1 MPEYLQRFKETR
13 SKCYNLTIRE
23 KDRADLVFAG
33 LSSYLTEK
41 LEGQEF
47 LVVNKVLQRAIVHE
61 NRTRDHR
68 SYI

>member
-1 MPEYLQRFKETR
+1 MPEYLRRFKDTR

-23 KDRADLVFAG
+23 KDLADLVFAG
-33 LSSYLTEK
+33 LSSYLREK

-47 LVVNKVLQRAIVHE
+47 LDVNKVLQRAIVHE